1 MCFLLYSEGI
11 LGQRLVGSTPG
22 GFPMKTLKVEDNA
35 GVYTIT
41 MSPNNCSYEIPLL
54 GLANA
59 KVGIAATD
67 WANNIKRILIVSRCN
82 FYSSLKNR
90 NLFFSRPLSPIW

>member
-1 MCFLLYSEGI
+1 MCILLPTEGI

-59 KVGIAATD
+59 KVRTATSVTD
-67 WANNIKRILIVSRCN
+67 QK
-82 FYSSLKNR
+82 K
-90 NLFFSRPLSPIW
+90 